1 MTQTLASQVKTY
13 YIHVGDQKVPLP
25 PGVTVAKWSEERTH
39 CQNPRI
45 RAFLGCIQMLGG
57 VMESNYAIL
66 HCSPERLLEIWRKV
80 REVTDLMLEELAPL
94 LEKPSNL
101 PALDDARSTAKVALE
116 MLGETE
122 IKALRALPEEVPPD
136 RMMEVRKQLCVSI
149 GKLHN
154 FLQDAFG
161 ELMAADPRS
170 LHDADYFLSK
180 RFPQDVEEAEWLHS
194 TVTKLQVYLEELQD
208 ERMRSLLPLKAHLRL
223 EQTLPMERTWQP
235 SFRLLSALV
244 NDLTPRLREI
254 LALRGIRFQEMET
267 LDRYATQIPIHCQVI
282 IELYDNA
289 RRATDLVKSGAAKA
303 SARPAVEQGVRD
315 LVTVHEVVAKRIVE
329 LIVAVD
335 TVLKDLISFVPLW
348 IDAIE
353 KRRALLLRRGAAHE
367 ERQQDRARQFLAD
380 DPSYDPDDE
389 AEAESW
395 VQRTGVYAWDD
406 EGEPIDELD
415 DSKATV
421 SA

>member
-1 MTQTLASQVKTY
+1 MKTY
-13 YIHVGDQKVPLP
+13 YINVGDQRVPLP
-25 PGVTVAKWSEERTH
+25 PGVTVAEWSKERTH

-94 LEKPSNL
+94 LEKPSRL
-101 PALDDARSTAKVALE
+101 PVLEDARATAKVALE

-122 IKALRALPEEVPPD
+122 ITALRALPVEVPVD

-194 TVTKLQVYLEELQD
+194 TVTKLQVFLEQLQE
-208 ERMRSLLPLKAHLRL
+208 ERMRSLLPLQAHLRL
-223 EQTLPMERTWQP
+223 EQTLPTARTWEP
-235 SFRLLSALV
+235 CSTLLTALV
-244 NDLTPRLREI
+244 DDLAPRLREI

-267 LDRYATQIPIHCQVI
+267 LDRYATRPDVREKLIQFLSQSDSPLIQA
-282 IELYDNA
+282 ELMKL
-289 RRATDLVKSGAAKA
+289 LVKHDERAALPTLLRISEDEDENETIRELA
-303 SARPAVEQGVRD
+303 RWSAQKLRD
-315 LVTVHEVVAKRIVE
+315 RQ
-329 LIVAVD
+329 
-335 TVLKDLISFVPLW
+335 S
-348 IDAIE
+348 DAI
-353 KRRALLLRRGAAHE
+353 
-367 ERQQDRARQFLAD
+367 
-380 DPSYDPDDE
+380 
-389 AEAESW
+389 
-395 VQRTGVYAWDD
+395 
-406 EGEPIDELD
+406 
-415 DSKATV
+415 
-421 SA
+421 

>member
-1 MTQTLASQVKTY
+1 MKTY
-13 YIHVGDQKVPLP
+13 YINVGEQKVPLP
-25 PGVTVAKWSEERTH
+25 PGVTVAEWSEERSR

-94 LEKPSNL
+94 LERASRL
-101 PALDDARSTAKVALE
+101 PTLDDARSTAKVALE
-116 MLGETE
+116 MLCETE
-122 IKALRALPEEVPPD
+122 IKALRALPVEVPPD

-194 TVTKLQVYLEELQD
+194 TVTKLQVFLEDLQ
-208 ERMRSLLPLKAHLRL
+208 EQRHRSLLPMVAHLEL
-223 EQTLPMERTWQP
+223 EQTLPTTRTWEP
-235 SFRLLSALV
+235 SRSLLAALV
-244 NDLTPRLREI
+244 EDLTPRLREI

-282 IELYDNA
+282 LELYDNA
-289 RRATDLVKSGAAKA
+289 RKATDRVKSGAAKA
-303 SARPAVEQGVRD
+303 SVRPALEQGVRD
-315 LVTVHEVVAKRIVE
+315 LVMVHEVVTERIVE
-329 LIVAVD
+329 LIRSVD

-367 ERQQDRARQFLAD
+367 ERQRASAFGLD
-380 DPSYDPDDE
+380 ETHDPDDE

-395 VQRTGVYAWDD
+395 VQRTGIYSWDED
-406 EGEPIDELD
+406 GEPIDELD
-415 DSKATV
+415 DSKAAV